1 MLTLATLGATAFAL
15 VRDVGPAARN
25 TPAAAVSATGLA
37 QAGPVFNDY
46 IFGGYLIHA
55 GIAPFIDG
63 RGELYGRTLILRHH
77 NAITLQN
84 VPDLLRLLDE
94 YRIAATLLTPA
105 TPAVALLDRL
115 PGWQRVYADETA
127 VVHKRRV
134 AAEAR

>member
-1 MLTLATLGATAFAL
+1 
-15 VRDVGPAARN
+15 
-25 TPAAAVSATGLA
+25 VSAAELA
-37 QAGPVFNDY
+37 KAGPLFNDY

-63 RGELYGRTLILRHH
+63 RGEIYGRRLMLRHH

-115 PGWQRVYADETA
+115 PEWQRVYADEIA
-127 VVHKRRV
+127 VVHKRRK
-134 AAEAR
+134 AAQSR